1 MLSGIYTVNI
11 RFIPSHLWSSFKIPR
26 HYQLS
31 FGSYKRISV
40 LPPPHLWWY
49 YGWERGLIYFISWN
63 YLSLFYI
70 MKTQTFSL
78 KENHGH
84 GLWCG
89 TDCLRREGARISCSW
104 LDLYSLDLHT
114 PEPTAWPFDM
124 VFEFGYWEG
133 RIKIE
138 QLCVGFI
145 FGLEA
150 RDMALS
156 APLGTQELG

>member
-1 MLSGIYTVNI
+1 MWH
-11 RFIPSHLWSSFKIPR
+11 R
-26 HYQLS
+26 
-31 FGSYKRISV
+31 
-40 LPPPHLWWY
+40 LP
-49 YGWERGLIYFISWN
+49 
-63 YLSLFYI
+63 
-70 MKTQTFSL
+70 
-78 KENHGH
+78 
-84 GLWCG
+84 
-89 TDCLRREGARISCSW
+89 RREGARISCSW